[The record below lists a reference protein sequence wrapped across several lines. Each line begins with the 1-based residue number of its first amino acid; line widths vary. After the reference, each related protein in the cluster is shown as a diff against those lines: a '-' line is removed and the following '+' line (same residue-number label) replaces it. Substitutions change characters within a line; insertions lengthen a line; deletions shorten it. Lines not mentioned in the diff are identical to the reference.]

1 MGIQNAKWVR
11 AETNAAPVIRKTLV
25 VENPEGA
32 EIDVCG
38 LGFFELYINGKKVS
52 DDRFVPSWSDY
63 GSRDLS
69 TLTYPIRDSFC
80 HRVYYRSY
88 DLTAYLVRGEN
99 VFAFLL
105 GNGWFCQTVRE
116 AEGKLS
122 YGTPCLAF
130 SIRADGQEILSDETL
145 EWKESP
151 ILFHNIYAGETQDF
165 RHGGGTWRPV
175 LPAPTPGGMLCPD
188 PCPADRVVRKRI
200 PVCVYQDGER
210 TVWDAGENLSGTV
223 SFIMPICK
231 SGAEV
236 VVRHAECF
244 SQDGGVLYTQSA
256 GSLVQTDRYIGDG
269 AARRCEPHFVW
280 HGFRYFEITGPH
292 ENPEVLIIHS
302 DVPVCSSFISEHA
315 ALNWLYAATVRS
327 LLSNLHAGVISD
339 CPHRERLGYT
349 GDGQL
354 TCDTALTLLSAA
366 PLYEKWLRDI
376 ADGQDPV
383 TGHVQHT
390 APFYGGGGGPGGWGC
405 AIVSVPYFLW
415 KHTGKEEL
423 IDTYFPHMERWAA
436 YMEAHSENGLVVR
449 EEEGGWCL
457 GEWCTPD
464 EVMLPEPF
472 VNTYFLIK
480 SLDRMAEMAQ
490 LRLSS
495 AELWRKKADA
505 ARRAL
510 KAAYYSEGDHT
521 FCGGVQG
528 ADAFALDIGLGNSA
542 MAASLAA
549 KYDALGE
556 FDTGIFGTDI
566 LIRVLF
572 ETGFGD
578 TALRLLV
585 SEKENTFG
593 GQRAR
598 GETTLC
604 ERWNVRW
611 ASHNHHMFGACTGA
625 LFRYLLGIR
634 VENTGIV
641 IAPAAFSV
649 PLAVKGQLLTRF
661 GEISVE
667 RRSDETGVAV
677 FTVHS
682 DSDAVFRFQGEA
694 RGVPAGEN
702 AVFLFRNSQIS

>member
-1 MGIQNAKWVR
+1 
-11 AETNAAPVIRKTLV
+11 
-25 VENPEGA
+25 
-32 EIDVCG
+32 
-38 LGFFELYINGKKVS
+38 
-52 DDRFVPSWSDY
+52 
-63 GSRDLS
+63 
-69 TLTYPIRDSFC
+69 
-80 HRVYYRSY
+80 
-88 DLTAYLVRGEN
+88 
-99 VFAFLL
+99 
-105 GNGWFCQTVRE
+105 
-116 AEGKLS
+116 
-122 YGTPCLAF
+122 
-130 SIRADGQEILSDETL
+130 
-145 EWKESP
+145 
-151 ILFHNIYAGETQDF
+151 
-165 RHGGGTWRPV
+165 
-175 LPAPTPGGMLCPD
+175 
-188 PCPADRVVRKRI
+188 
-200 PVCVYQDGER
+200 
-210 TVWDAGENLSGTV
+210 
-223 SFIMPICK
+223 
-231 SGAEV
+231 
-236 VVRHAECF
+236 
-244 SQDGGVLYTQSA
+244 
-256 GSLVQTDRYIGDG
+256 
-269 AARRCEPHFVW
+269 
-280 HGFRYFEITGPH
+280 
-292 ENPEVLIIHS
+292 
-302 DVPVCSSFISEHA
+302 
-315 ALNWLYAATVRS
+315 
-327 LLSNLHAGVISD
+327 
-339 CPHRERLGYT
+339 
-349 GDGQL
+349 
-354 TCDTALTLLSAA
+354 
-366 PLYEKWLRDI
+366 
-376 ADGQDPV
+376 
-383 TGHVQHT
+383 
-390 APFYGGGGGPGGWGC
+390 
-405 AIVSVPYFLW
+405 
-415 KHTGKEEL
+415 
-423 IDTYFPHMERWAA
+423 
-436 YMEAHSENGLVVR
+436 
-449 EEEGGWCL
+449 
-457 GEWCTPD
+457 
-464 EVMLPEPF
+464 MLPEPF

-510 KAAYYSEGDHT
+510 KAAYYNEADNT

-649 PLAVKGQLLTRF
+649 PLAVKGQILTRF